1 MEIKSTKTVNT
12 VESRSGELSLT
23 GEITLKNG
31 VITNVSLQ
39 VHKNNGK
46 FINYNASYPEN
57 ANMSEN
63 IDGNAD
69 FVEEGRTFAK
79 AQLAEYQASL
89 NSMEGQE

>member
-12 VESRSGELSLT
+12 VESTSGELSLT

-39 VHKNNGK
+39 VHKNDGK
-46 FINYNASYPEN
+46 YINYNASYPEN

-89 NSMEGQE
+89 NKEGE